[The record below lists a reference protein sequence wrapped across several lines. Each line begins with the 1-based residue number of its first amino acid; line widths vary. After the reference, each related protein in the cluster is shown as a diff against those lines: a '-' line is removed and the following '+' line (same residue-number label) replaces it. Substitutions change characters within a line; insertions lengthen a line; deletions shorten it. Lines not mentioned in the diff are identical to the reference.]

1 MKEFENHI
9 LLVAKL
15 THIILGTFF
24 MHRNLEK
31 IPFTLSLRNCQKS
44 ANQILKNSWFV
55 LVHPFNTAD
64 LASDMAD
71 SIVGVKCIVFMNG
84 YTRGNLYL
92 VPSKRWISG
101 QIV

>member
-31 IPFTLSLRNCQKS
+31 IPFTLSVRELSKIGQPNLEK
-44 ANQILKNSWFV
+44 LLVYV
-55 LVHPFNTAD
+55 LVHPFITAD
-64 LASDMAD
+64 LASDMVD
-71 SIVGVKCIVFMNG
+71 SIVGVECIVFMNG
-84 YTRGNLYL
+84 YTR
-92 VPSKRWISG
+92 VIS
-101 QIV
+101 I

>member
-1 MKEFENHI
+1 
-9 LLVAKL
+9 
-15 THIILGTFF
+15 

-31 IPFTLSLRNCQKS
+31 IPLLCLLGNCQKP
-44 ANQILKNSWFV
+44 ANQILKNSWYV

-64 LASDMAD
+64 LASDMAE
-71 SIVGVKCIVFMNG
+71 SIVVRVKCIVFMNG

-92 VPSKRWISG
+92 VPPERWISG